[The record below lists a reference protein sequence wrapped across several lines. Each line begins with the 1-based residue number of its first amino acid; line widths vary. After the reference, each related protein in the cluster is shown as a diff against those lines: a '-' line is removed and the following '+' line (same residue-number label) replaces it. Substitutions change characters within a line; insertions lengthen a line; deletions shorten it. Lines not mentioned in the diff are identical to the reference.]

1 MGVKQ
6 LAISF
11 GIGATIGSSFRGSF
25 KNATTLI
32 EAVNKKTEDLRKS
45 QAALRKLSELRL
57 IRKDTRQQINSAEKE
72 LLKLKKS
79 ISEVDA
85 HGRELTKTKE
95 KLSKEITNLSSKEKL
110 LKAELASVTKK
121 VRDNKDINNNLKD
134 KYTELQ
140 KEIKNI
146 VSQLKPLQKEF
157 DQVDKKIKDNKG
169 NSGEL
174 KDRYIQ
180 LQKEIENIT
189 SQLKPLQAEFDEV
202 DKKIKNNKKI
212 SNETKNE
219 YNKLQKEIGD
229 IISQL
234 KPLQNE
240 FNKVEKEIKD
250 NSKESDSLNKSYSSL
265 ENKIESLN
273 NKQKKHIEDIRET
286 SKSLKEQNISLQD
299 IGKSYEELEKKANNY
314 NKAMEKYQKAE
325 RLKNKADKVSSI
337 GGGAIKGASVVTGA
351 GGVLLNSAIKA
362 ESAFA
367 DVKKQF
373 DFANKEEE
381 AKFKRELQSII
392 TEKKMAI
399 SLEDLYGMAANAGQS
414 GLKQD
419 EAVPYIEQASKMAIA
434 FNMNRD
440 QASKYMFIWK
450 NAFNMDLTKLKELTD
465 QINTLG
471 NNTGASED
479 QISEFITR
487 LGNIPK
493 LAGMAENQT
502 AALGASL
509 IEMGMAPE
517 VAATG
522 AKKLLNVLSKGK
534 AADKSE
540 KEALEMLGLDAQ
552 FLAKTASKD
561 AEKAMDIVF
570 SKLSKANKVDQSAI
584 MTMLFGEE
592 GKVAAS
598 NVLNSYEKY
607 TQNLNLVKN
616 KNNYEGATDKEYENR
631 ADTTENKL
639 QNLQSQMEI
648 LQALAGETL
657 LPFLNQGIAIVAPAL
672 QKFTELLKENPE
684 KVKSMAKAIIYGTGA
699 LYGIGGA
706 LKVVSLGFTAYSN
719 YTKLIGYITDK
730 ELVGK
735 VVKGFKSFGRVSKSV
750 LRGIGSGIL
759 KLGTVAK
766 AGIKS
771 VLRGIGSGILKLGTV
786 AKAGIAFFTT
796 PVGLAILGIT
806 ALVAAGYLLYK
817 NWDTVKKKA
826 IDLKNKVV
834 ELVDKYWYI
843 LGPMG
848 HVIKAGKLIYKNWD
862 TIKLKASE
870 LKDKL
875 VEMVMNGINNFNEF
889 KEKAM
894 AVLGIPFDYMASKIE
909 NLKNLGKDL
918 KDYFLEIFEEIKNF
932 SLGDAIS
939 NGISSL
945 KNKFIPD
952 SNGENAE
959 QTEGKGGF
967 FTKLIPGFAT
977 GGFVH
982 SPTLAM
988 VGEGGASEAIIPLT
1002 GDSNSMN
1009 LWEKTGRLLGAF
1021 DNSSSSSN
1029 TNTTFNF
1036 TYSPVVNAKDAAG
1049 VKEVLENDARMSYE
1063 QFKGYFDRY
1072 QRETYRR
1079 GNGR

>member
-157 DQVDKKIKDNKG
+157 DQVDKKIK
-169 NSGEL
+169 
-174 KDRYIQ
+174 
-180 LQKEIENIT
+180 
-189 SQLKPLQAEFDEV
+189 
-202 DKKIKNNKKI
+202 NNKKI

-325 RLKNKADKVSSI
+325 RLKNKANKVSSI

-419 EAVPYIEQASKMAIA
+419 EAVAYIEQASKMAIA

-616 KNNYEGATDKEYENR
+616 KKNYEGATDKEYENR
-631 ADTTENKL
+631 AGTTENEL

-648 LQALAGETL
+648 LQAQAGETL

-672 QKFTELLKENPE
+672 RKFTELLKENPE
-684 KVKSMAKAIIYGTGA
+684 KVKSMAKAIVYGTGA

-735 VVKGFKSFGRVSKSV
+735 VVKGFKSFGRAGKSV
-750 LRGIGSGIL
+750 L
-759 KLGTVAK
+759 K
-766 AGIKS
+766 
-771 VLRGIGSGILKLGTV
+771 GIGSGILKLGTV

-834 ELVDKYWYI
+834 EVVDKYWYI

-894 AVLGIPFDYMASKIE
+894 ALLGIPFDYMASKIK

-945 KNKFIPD
+945 KNKFIPG
-952 SNGENAE
+952 SNEENAE
-959 QTEGKGGF
+959 QTGGF

-1021 DNSSSSSN
+1021 DNSSSSNN

-1036 TYSPVVNAKDAAG
+1036 TYSPVVNAKDATG

-1072 QRETYRR
+1072 QREKYRR

>member
-11 GIGATIGSSFRGSF
+11 GIGATIGSNFRGSF

-419 EAVPYIEQASKMAIA
+419 EAVAYIEQASKMAIA
-434 FNMNRD
+434 FNMSRD
-440 QASKYMFIWK
+440 QASKYMFNWK
-450 NAFNMDLTKLKELTD
+450 NAFDMDLTKLKELTD

-471 NNTGASED
+471 NNTGATED
-479 QISEFITR
+479 QISDFLTR
-487 LGNIPK
+487 IGNLPK

-509 IEMGMAPE
+509 IEMGMTPE
-517 VAATG
+517 VAVTG
-522 AKKLLNVLSKGK
+522 AKKLLNVLSKGMNADRSEI
-534 AADKSE
+534 AAFKI
-540 KEALEMLGLDAQ
+540 LGLNPEK
-552 FLAKTASKD
+552 LAALSVKD
-561 AEKAMDIVF
+561 SEKAMELVF
-570 SKLSKANKVDQSAI
+570 SKLSKVKEKDISAV
-584 MTMLFGEE
+584 MGMLFGEE
-592 GKVAAS
+592 GKVAAA

-616 KNNYEGATDKEYENR
+616 KKNYDDATDKEYENR

-648 LQALAGETL
+648 LQAQAGETL

-684 KVKSMAKAIIYGTGA
+684 KVKSMAKAIVYGTGA

-766 AGIKS
+766 AGI
-771 VLRGIGSGILKLGTV
+771 
-786 AKAGIAFFTT
+786 AFFTT

-834 ELVDKYWYI
+834 ELVDKYWYM
-843 LGPMG
+843 LGPLG
-848 HVIKAGKLIYKNWD
+848 HVIKAGKLIYENWD

-918 KDYFLEIFEEIKNF
+918 KDYFLQIFEEIKNF

-945 KNKFIPD
+945 KNKFIPS

-959 QTEGKGGF
+959 QAEEKGGF

-1021 DNSSSSSN
+1021 DNSSSLSN

>member
-32 EAVNKKTEDLRKS
+32 ETVNKKTEDLRKS
-45 QAALRKLSELRL
+45 QAALRNLSELRL

-85 HGRELTKTKE
+85 RGRELIKTKE

-110 LKAELASVTKK
+110 LKADLASVTKK
-121 VRDNKDINNNLKD
+121 VKDNKDINNNLKD

-180 LQKEIENIT
+180 LQKEIGNIT
-189 SQLKPLQAEFDEV
+189 SQLKPLQAEFNEV
-202 DKKIKNNKKI
+202 DKKIKDNKKI

-229 IISQL
+229 ITSQL
-234 KPLQNE
+234 KPLQTE

-250 NSKESDSLNKSYSSL
+250 NSKESSSLNKTYSSL

-273 NKQKKHIEDIRET
+273 NKQKKHIEDIKET
-286 SKSLKEQNISLQD
+286 SKNLKEQNISLQD

-325 RLKNKADKVSSI
+325 SIKNKADKVSSI

-419 EAVPYIEQASKMAIA
+419 EAVAYIEQASKMAIA
-434 FNMNRD
+434 FNMSRD
-440 QASKYMFIWK
+440 QASKYMFNWK
-450 NAFNMDLTKLKELTD
+450 NAFDMDLTKLKELTD

-471 NNTGASED
+471 NNTGATED
-479 QISEFITR
+479 QISDFLTR
-487 LGNIPK
+487 IGNLPK

-509 IEMGMAPE
+509 IEMGMTPE
-517 VAATG
+517 VAVTG
-522 AKKLLNVLSKGK
+522 AKKLLNVLSKGMNADRSEI
-534 AADKSE
+534 AAFKI
-540 KEALEMLGLDAQ
+540 LGLNPEK
-552 FLAKTASKD
+552 LAALSVKD
-561 AEKAMDIVF
+561 SEKAMELVF
-570 SKLSKANKVDQSAI
+570 SKLSKVKEKDISAV
-584 MTMLFGEE
+584 MGMLFGEE
-592 GKVAAS
+592 GKVAAA

-616 KNNYEGATDKEYENR
+616 KKNYDDATDKEYENR

-648 LQALAGETL
+648 LQAQAGETL
-657 LPFLNQGIAIVAPAL
+657 LPFLNQGIAVVAPAL
-672 QKFTELLKENPE
+672 RKFTELLEKNPD
-684 KVKSMAKAIIYGTGA
+684 KVKAMAKTIVYGTGA

-706 LKVVSLGFTAYSN
+706 LKFISFGISTYST
-719 YTKLIGYITDK
+719 YTKLAGLATEK
-730 ELVGK
+730 ELGAK
-735 VVKGFKSFGRVSKSV
+735 IIKTIRK
-750 LRGIGSGIL
+750 IGG
-759 KLGTVAK
+759 
-766 AGIKS
+766 
-771 VLRGIGSGILKLGTV
+771 V
-786 AKAGIAFFTT
+786 AKAGIAALTS
-796 PVGLAILGIT
+796 PVGLVILGIT

-834 ELVDKYWYI
+834 ELVDKYWYM
-843 LGPMG
+843 LGPLG
-848 HVIKAGKLIYKNWD
+848 HVIKAGRLIYENWD

-894 AVLGIPFDYMASKIE
+894 ALLGIPFDYMASKIE

-918 KDYFLEIFEEIKNF
+918 KDYFLQIFEEIKNF

-945 KNKFIPD
+945 KNKFIPG

-959 QTEGKGGF
+959 QTEEKGGF

-1002 GDSNSMN
+1002 RDSNSMN

-1021 DNSSSSSN
+1021 DNSSSSNN

>member
-11 GIGATIGSSFRGSF
+11 GIGATIGSSFKGSF

-32 EAVNKKTEDLRKS
+32 DAVNKKTEDLRKS
-45 QAALRKLSELRL
+45 QVALRKLSELRL

-110 LKAELASVTKK
+110 LKTELASVTKK
-121 VRDNKDINNNLKD
+121 IEENQDVNE
-134 KYTELQ
+134 ELMEQ
-140 KEIKNI
+140 YVKLPKEIKSI
-146 VSQLKPLQKEF
+146 ESQLKT
-157 DQVDKKIKDNKG
+157 
-169 NSGEL
+169 L
-174 KDRYIQ
+174 K
-180 LQKEIENIT
+180 T
-189 SQLKPLQAEFDEV
+189 
-202 DKKIKNNKKI
+202 
-212 SNETKNE
+212 
-219 YNKLQKEIGD
+219 
-229 IISQL
+229 
-234 KPLQNE
+234 E
-240 FNKVEKEIKD
+240 FNGVEKEIKD
-250 NSKESDSLNKSYSSL
+250 NSKESSSLNKTYSSL

-419 EAVPYIEQASKMAIA
+419 EAVAYIEQASKMAIA
-434 FNMNRD
+434 FNMSRD
-440 QASKYMFIWK
+440 QASKYMFNWK
-450 NAFNMDLTKLKELTD
+450 NAFDMDLTKLKELTD

-471 NNTGASED
+471 NNTGATED
-479 QISEFITR
+479 QISDFLTR
-487 LGNIPK
+487 IGNLPK

-509 IEMGMAPE
+509 IEMGMTPE
-517 VAATG
+517 VAVTG
-522 AKKLLNVLSKGK
+522 AKKLLNVLSKGMNADRSEI
-534 AADKSE
+534 AAFKI
-540 KEALEMLGLDAQ
+540 LGLNPEK
-552 FLAKTASKD
+552 LAALSVKD
-561 AEKAMDIVF
+561 SEKAMELVF
-570 SKLSKANKVDQSAI
+570 SKLSKVKEKDISAV
-584 MTMLFGEE
+584 MGMLFGEE
-592 GKVAAS
+592 GKVAAA

-607 TQNLNLVKN
+607 TQNLNLVKDK
-616 KNNYEGATDKEYENR
+616 KNYDDATDKEYENR

-648 LQALAGETL
+648 LQAQAGETL

-672 QKFTELLKENPE
+672 RKFTELLEKNPD
-684 KVKSMAKAIIYGTGA
+684 KVKAMAKTIVYGTGA

-730 ELVGK
+730 ELIGK
-735 VVKGFKSFGRVSKSV
+735 TIKGFKSFGRASKSV
-750 LRGIGSGIL
+750 LNGIGSRIL
-759 KLGTVAK
+759 KLGTV
-766 AGIKS
+766 
-771 VLRGIGSGILKLGTV
+771 V
-786 AKAGIAFFTT
+786 KAGIAFFTT

-834 ELVDKYWYI
+834 ELVDKYWYM

-875 VEMVMNGINNFNEF
+875 VEMIMNGINNFNEF
-889 KEKAM
+889 KDKAM
-894 AVLGIPFDYMASKIE
+894 ALLGIPFDYMASKIE

-918 KDYFLEIFEEIKNF
+918 KDYFLQIFEEIKNF

-945 KNKFIPD
+945 KNKFIPS

-959 QTEGKGGF
+959 QTGGF

-1021 DNSSSSSN
+1021 DNSSSSNN

-1036 TYSPVVNAKDAAG
+1036 TYSPVVNAKDVAG

>member
-45 QAALRKLSELRL
+45 QAALRNLSELRL

-85 HGRELTKTKE
+85 RGRELTKTKE
-95 KLSKEITNLSSKEKL
+95 NLSKEITNLSSKEKL
-110 LKAELASVTKK
+110 LKADLASVTKK
-121 VRDNKDINNNLKD
+121 VKDNKDINNNLKD

-180 LQKEIENIT
+180 LQKEIGNIT
-189 SQLKPLQAEFDEV
+189 SHLKPLQAEFNEV
-202 DKKIKNNKKI
+202 DKKIKDNKKI

-234 KPLQNE
+234 KPLQTE

-250 NSKESDSLNKSYSSL
+250 NSKESSSLNKTYSSL

-273 NKQKKHIEDIRET
+273 NKQKKHIEDIKET
-286 SKSLKEQNISLQD
+286 SKNLKEQNISLQD

-325 RLKNKADKVSSI
+325 SIKNKADKVSSI

-351 GGVLLNSAIKA
+351 GGILLNSAIKA

-381 AKFKRELQSII
+381 AKFKKELQSII

-598 NVLNSYEKY
+598 NVLKSYEKY

-616 KNNYEGATDKEYENR
+616 KKNYEGATDKEYENR
-631 ADTTENKL
+631 AGTTENEL
-639 QNLQSQMEI
+639 QNLQSQMEL
-648 LQALAGETL
+648 LQAQAGETL
-657 LPFLNQGIAIVAPAL
+657 LPFLNQGIAVVAPAL
-672 QKFTELLKENPE
+672 RKFTELLEKNPD
-684 KVKSMAKAIIYGTGA
+684 KVKAMAKTIVYGTGA

-706 LKVVSLGFTAYSN
+706 LKFISFGISTYST
-719 YTKLIGYITDK
+719 YTKLAGLATEK
-730 ELVGK
+730 ELGAKIIKTIGK
-735 VVKGFKSFGRVSKSV
+735 
-750 LRGIGSGIL
+750 IGG
-759 KLGTVAK
+759 
-766 AGIKS
+766 
-771 VLRGIGSGILKLGTV
+771 V
-786 AKAGIAFFTT
+786 AKAGIAALTS
-796 PVGLAILGIT
+796 PVGLVILGIT

-834 ELVDKYWYI
+834 ELVDKYWYM
-843 LGPMG
+843 LGPLG
-848 HVIKAGKLIYKNWD
+848 HVIKAGKLIYENWD

-870 LKDKL
+870 LKEKL

-918 KDYFLEIFEEIKNF
+918 KDYFLQIFEEIKNF

-945 KNKFIPD
+945 KNKFIPS

-1036 TYSPVVNAKDAAG
+1036 TYSPVVNAKDATG